1 MNGRLAVFVAAL
13 ALALAFAWFET
24 SGAAGARKGPLVLRV
39 GDTVRIEGTNVGC
52 AVAKRQGAT
61 MVECLPA
68 SRKVGSYAT
77 LAGDE
82 RVLVVRFTSATV
94 ARTVF
99 TARQRDSHPTI
110 CR

>member
-1 MNGRLAVFVAAL
+1 MNGRVAVFAVAVSL
-13 ALALAFAWFET
+13 SISFAWFET
-24 SGAAGARKGPLVLRV
+24 SGAAGAGKGPLVLRV

-52 AVAKRQGAT
+52 AVARRQGAT

-68 SRKVGSYAT
+68 TRKVGSYAT
-77 LAGDE
+77 LAGDAN
-82 RVLVVRFTSATV
+82 VLVVRFTSAAV

-99 TARQRDSHPTI
+99 HVRQHQSHPTV

>member
-1 MNGRLAVFVAAL
+1 MNRRLAVLAVAVSVGI
-13 ALALAFAWFET
+13 AFAWFET

-61 MVECLPA
+61 MVECLPVT
-68 SRKVGSYAT
+68 RKVGSYAT
-77 LAGDE
+77 LAGDAN
-82 RVLVVRFTSATV
+82 VLVVRFTSAAV

-99 TARQRDSHPTI
+99 HVRQHQSHPTV

>member
-1 MNGRLAVFVAAL
+1 MNRRFAVLAVAL
-13 ALALAFAWFET
+13 SVGIAFAWFET
-24 SGAAGARKGPLVLRV
+24 SGAAGAPRGPLVLRV
-39 GDTVRIEGTNVGC
+39 GDTVRIAGTQVGC

-68 SRKVGSYAT
+68 ARKVGSYAT

-82 RVLVVRFTSATV
+82 NVLVVRFTSVSV

-99 TARQRDSHPTI
+99 HARQHQSHPTI